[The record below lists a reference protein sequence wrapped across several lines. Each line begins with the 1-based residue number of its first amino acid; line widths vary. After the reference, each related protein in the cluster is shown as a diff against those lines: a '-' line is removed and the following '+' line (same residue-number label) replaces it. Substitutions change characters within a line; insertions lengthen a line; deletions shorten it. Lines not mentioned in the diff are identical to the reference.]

1 MLLRSSA
8 MVEGLEAVY
17 SFRSRTGW
25 LDSSKFW
32 MNIMISIT
40 HGKGVRLLSLL
51 EDTSRRLVDLSFVQM
66 RKFASSIR

>member
-1 MLLRSSA
+1 
-8 MVEGLEAVY
+8 VY

-25 LDSSKFW
+25 LDSSKFL

-40 HGKGVRLLSLL
+40 HGKGVCLLSLL

-66 RKFASSIR
+66 CNSASSIR